1 MEVNALPVP
10 SPPTKSM
17 ADNAEKSSIHSSSD
31 LEKQI
36 PGTTNELQRTL
47 KSRHLQ
53 LIAVGGTVGTGVFI
67 ASGTS
72 LSTAGPAGA
81 LIGYAFV
88 GTIVYAVTFS
98 LAELSTAYPLAGSFT
113 QHAARFVDPSLG
125 FALGWIYWFSWAITY
140 ALELTA
146 AGLVMQYWTEKVSI
160 GAWIA
165 IFWVPITALNFL
177 PVNLYAECEVWF
189 ASIKVI
195 ALAGFAIFAI
205 CINAGA
211 GDDGYIGFRYWRTPG
226 AFAPYPSLAD
236 TSASPAGAKAVGC
249 LAVLI
254 QAGFAYQGTELVGVG
269 AGESEN
275 PGKTMPSAIRKTFW
289 TILSCFISTIFFIG
303 ILVPYN
309 NEELLIGTT
318 NAAASPLVIAAKLA
332 GVKALPDIINAI
344 LITVVLSAALS
355 NVYSGSRI
363 LIALADSSCAPAFLS
378 KTNRRGVPVYAVA
391 VTSAFGLLGFMNLSS
406 NGGDVFNWFLNIIA
420 VAGFI
425 AWACICGSHLAL
437 MRALKVQARS
447 RADLP
452 YTAPCQPYAAWYGL
466 VWCVIIIFGQG
477 FTAFLPWSTKGFFVA
492 YISLIL
498 FVVAYTGHKAV
509 TRTGFAKPHE
519 VDLDDGRW
527 IHVGM
532 DEEEEVEEKAGWRK
546 MLARLH

>member
-1 MEVNALPVP
+1 MEFNTLPVP
-10 SPPTKSM
+10 SPPTKST

-31 LEKQI
+31 VEKQI
-36 PGTTNELQRTL
+36 PGTTNTLHRTL
-47 KSRHLQ
+47 KGRHLQ
-53 LIAVGGTVGTGVFI
+53 LIAVGGTVGTGIFI

-88 GTIVYAVTFS
+88 GTIVYVVTFS

-113 QHAARFVDPSLG
+113 QHASRFVDPSLG

-146 AGLVMQYWTEKVSI
+146 AGLVMQYWTQKVSI
-160 GAWIA
+160 GVWIA

-177 PVNLYAECEVWF
+177 PVNVYAECEVWF

-236 TSASPAGAKAVGC
+236 TSASSAGAKAVGC

-275 PGKTMPSAIRKTFW
+275 PGKTMPSAIRRTFW

-309 NEELLIGTT
+309 NEALLTGTT

-344 LITVVLSAALS
+344 LLTVVLSAALS

-363 LIALADSSCAPAFLS
+363 LIALADSSSAPACLS
-378 KTNRRGVPVYAVA
+378 KTNRRGVPIYAVA
-391 VTSAFGLLGFMNLSS
+391 FTSAFGLLGFMNLSN
-406 NGGDVFNWFLNIIA
+406 NGGEVFNWFLNIIA

-425 AWACICGSHLAL
+425 AWACICGSHIAF
-437 MRALKVQARS
+437 MRALKVQNRS

-452 YTAPCQPYAAWYGL
+452 YRAPCQPYAAWYGL

-492 YISLIL
+492 YVSLIL
-498 FVVAYTGHKAV
+498 FAVAYGGHKIV
-509 TRTGFAKPHE
+509 TRTGFVKAHD

-527 IHVGM
+527 IGLGT
-532 DEEEEVEEKAGWRK
+532 DSEEEGEKAGWRK